1 ADLRRSVPELRVA
14 STGSHTGAPDTSQGA
29 PANKAAT
36 PAAAPAPP
44 ANNAS
49 AGNSTTFRP
58 ESAGVIALFGKWF
71 SLEGARRQLA
81 DATKQTDGLSQDLE
95 KIRGDVTAQAR
106 TLAGQNLDSASTD
119 PAQLMQSKLQFQQA
133 ATRFRQLSTLLVPIG
148 EQGITVENA

>member
-1 ADLRRSVPELRVA
+1 ELRSA
-14 STGSHTGAPDTSQGA
+14 PNPPGAGNPTQAGTGAADKGA
-29 PANKAAT
+29 VAD
-36 PAAAPAPP
+36 PAAAPAAAAPGP
-44 ANNAS
+44 TSAS
-49 AGNSTTFRP
+49 EAGAFRP
-58 ESAGVIALFGKWF
+58 ESAGVITLFGKWF
-71 SLEGARRQLA
+71 SLEGSRRQLA